1 MTPERMHSWIKSK
14 LNLQHLHNAWY
25 GAKNTQVI
33 VITTYSKSFIIDVE
47 DRHYREKLRKIYQ
60 EKLREITTEQA
71 NALLSI
77 TNEHMSTFEASTKE
91 MMKMVEII
99 TGKPIPKK
107 IQLQLEL
114 GH

>member
-1 MTPERMHSWIKSK
+1 MTPKRMHSWIKSK

-33 VITTYSKSFIIDVE
+33 VITAYSKSFVIDVE
-47 DRHYREKLRKIYQ
+47 GRHYR